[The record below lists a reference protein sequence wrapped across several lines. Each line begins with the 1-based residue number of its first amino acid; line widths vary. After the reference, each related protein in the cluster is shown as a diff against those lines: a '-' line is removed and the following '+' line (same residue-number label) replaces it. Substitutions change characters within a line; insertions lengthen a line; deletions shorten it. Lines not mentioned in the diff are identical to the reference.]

1 MVRFSCEKA
10 LLQGAVNTASRAVA
24 AKSSIPALEGILLEG
39 GDTLT
44 LSGYNMQTGIR
55 TGVDAQIQSPGRI
68 VLSARLFGEMIRK
81 MPDDVIVFDADDKLT
96 VHLTCGDA
104 SFEIMGLSADDYPEL
119 PEVDD
124 QFSVTLEQRTLKAM
138 INQTSFAVS
147 VNEARPIHTGALFEI
162 SDKGLT
168 MVAVDGFRLALR
180 REPLEHIDGGAF
192 KFVAPGAALNEVE
205 KICADTDDMVTV
217 TQGKRHLMFEA
228 GATQLICRRL
238 EGEFLDYKNAIP
250 TTNPICIEVD
260 NKTMIE
266 SLDRV
271 SVVISEKL
279 KSPVRC
285 AVQPGP
291 GVYVRPD
298 RKRRSPGYLP
308 RPRRRTGAGDR
319 LQQPLSHG
327 RPALCPGGHG
337 ENAAEHHF
345 AHFTPVGGAGAGG
358 GWGALP
364 SLYAVVGL
372 PSAEGEKIEGL
383 LLKKKTAYY
392 IYERGSLLWTIT
404 ITTEYIK
411 LQDLLK
417 FGRGGRDRRRG
428 QTAGSGGRGPGQWGG
443 MHHAGQ
449 EDPSRRRGGTPNGTD
464 ADGVSMRIEGPA
476 AGGLPELRHARQLT
490 V

>member
-1 MVRFSCEKA
+1 MTLGKRGTTDMVRFSCEKA
-10 LLQGAVNTASRAVA
+10 LVQQAVAAVSRAVA
-24 AKSSIPALEGILLEG
+24 AKSSIPALEGILLECG
-39 GDTLT
+39 EGLR

-55 TGVDAQIQSPGRI
+55 TTVEAAVSEAGHI
-68 VLSARLFGEMIRK
+68 VLNARLFGEMIRRL
-81 MPDDVIVFDADDKLT
+81 PDDMVTFEADDKFNVKLN
-96 VHLTCGDA
+96 CGDA
-104 SFEIMGLSADDYPEL
+104 SFELPGLSADDYPEL

-285 AVQPGP
+285 LFSQDR
-291 GVYVRPD
+291 VYM
-298 RKRRSPGYLP
+298 SA
-308 RPRRRTGAGDR
+308 RTGNGEARDICPVRGDGQELEIGFNNR
-319 LQQPLSHG
+319 YLMDAL
-327 RPALCPGGHG
+327 RYAPADTVKMQLNTGISPCII
-337 ENAAEHHF
+337 
-345 AHFTPVGGAGAGG
+345 TPVDDSDNFLYMV
-358 GWGALP
+358 LP
-364 SLYAVVGL
+364 VR
-372 PSAEGEKIEGL
+372 
-383 LLKKKTAYY
+383 LKA
-392 IYERGSLLWTIT
+392 
-404 ITTEYIK
+404 
-411 LQDLLK
+411 Q
-417 FGRGGRDRRRG
+417 
-428 QTAGSGGRGPGQWGG
+428 
-443 MHHAGQ
+443 
-449 EDPSRRRGGTPNGTD
+449 
-464 ADGVSMRIEGPA
+464 
-476 AGGLPELRHARQLT
+476 
-490 V
+490 

>member
-10 LLQGAVNTASRAVA
+10 LVQQAVAAVSRAVA
-24 AKSSIPALEGILLEG
+24 AKSSIPALEGILLECG
-39 GDTLT
+39 EGLR

-55 TGVDAQIQSPGRI
+55 TTVEAAVSEAGHI
-68 VLSARLFGEMIRK
+68 VLNARLFGEMIRRL
-81 MPDDVIVFDADDKLT
+81 PDDMVTFEADDKFNVKLN
-96 VHLTCGDA
+96 CGDA
-104 SFEIMGLSADDYPEL
+104 SFELPGLSANDYPEL

-238 EGEFLDYKNAIP
+238 EGEFLDYNQP
-250 TTNPICIEVD
+250 HLHRGGQQD
-260 NKTMIE
+260 D
-266 SLDRV
+266 DRKPGPRQRGHQREA
-271 SVVISEKL
+271 EKSGTL
-279 KSPVRC
+279 P
-285 AVQPGP
+285 VQPGP

-337 ENAAEHHF
+337 ENAAEHRYF
-345 AHFTPVGGAGAGG
+345 A
-358 GWGALP
+358 
-364 SLYAVVGL
+364 LYYHAC
-372 PSAEGEKIEGL
+372 
-383 LLKKKTAYY
+383 
-392 IYERGSLLWTIT
+392 
-404 ITTEYIK
+404 
-411 LQDLLK
+411 
-417 FGRGGRDRRRG
+417 GR
-428 QTAGSGGRGPGQWGG
+428 Q
-443 MHHAGQ
+443 
-449 EDPSRRRGGTPNGTD
+449 
-464 ADGVSMRIEGPA
+464 
-476 AGGLPELRHARQLT
+476 
-490 V
+490 